1 VLGLSRQ
8 VDVPTSALFA
18 ATGNNLILEG
28 DLTRRSIRCELDAK
42 VERPE
47 LREFAVNPK
56 TVFRQRRGELVSA
69 ALTILRAGRVA
80 ELKPISPPLGGF
92 EMWSSW
98 VRNPLQ
104 WLGCADPCDSME
116 RLYQGDPARESH
128 EVMIVT
134 WRDHFG
140 LGTEFHA
147 QQLIDRSLL
156 NQDLRTALLN
166 VAQEKNTSGIIS
178 AKRLGMWLKKVDGKI
193 CQKMCIVRSRIS
205 AGYTMWKLVSV

>member
-1 VLGLSRQ
+1 
-8 VDVPTSALFA
+8 
-18 ATGNNLILEG
+18 
-28 DLTRRSIRCELDAK
+28 
-42 VERPE
+42 
-47 LREFAVNPK
+47 
-56 TVFRQRRGELVSA
+56 
-69 ALTILRAGRVA
+69 
-80 ELKPISPPLGGF
+80 
-92 EMWSSW
+92 
-98 VRNPLQ
+98 
-104 WLGCADPCDSME
+104 ME